1 VSYDQILAKRVRAI
15 FDDNPRIEERPMFG
29 GLAFLFDGKM
39 CCGIL
44 QEDLVARLGYD
55 RSAEALLQDHVR
67 PMDFTGKPMKGYVYV
82 GPEGYCQRG
91 ALERWVTATVDFVS
105 TLPRKTRKPR
115 KKAARV
121 SRKSKSKAGARR

>member
-1 VSYDQILAKRVRAI
+1 MSYDENLARRIRAI
-15 FDDNPRIEERPMFG
+15 FDDNPQIEERPMFG
-29 GLAFLFDGKM
+29 GLAFLLGGKM

-44 QEDLVARLGYD
+44 QEDLVARLSHE
-55 RSAEALLQDHVR
+55 RCTEALKQDHVR

-82 GPEGYCQRG
+82 GPEGYRDSA
-91 ALERWVTATVDFVS
+91 ALKRWVNSTVEFVS

-121 SRKSKSKAGARR
+121 ARKSKAGARR